1 MVEIHVCGLDE
12 HITYALDFVGLIS
25 LAQPCLN
32 WSLMRSPVYAGPT
45 AVSHH
50 RVPDRDVVLALLHEL
65 RQSRIFRR
73 RMLSL
78 YADTP
83 LVISVGNWSAPRFCT
98 GVWSSLVLQLI
109 YRHAQASL
117 MMSWLST
124 LGGAFSSLGDT
135 DSKSAQMAGRISFH
149 QFCLSRRVHNRSFS
163 VQCILFAT
171 ISCIQRCMYRRATRL
186 VSWAATH
193 TETHRDYRLSN
204 MYNAIMQKLRYEREL
219 NKQARNLSHR
229 SVVR

>member
-1 MVEIHVCGLDE
+1 MKAHWYLIALTNSYNKVVNTNHHLLVHIWAHLWVRYFSYKNICQRIVCCFQIFEMVEIQVCGLDE
-12 HITYALDFVGLIS
+12 HTTYALDFVGLIS

-32 WSLMRSPVYAGPT
+32 WSLMRSPVYACPT

-135 DSKSAQMAGRISFH
+135 DSKSV
-149 QFCLSRRVHNRSFS
+149 SRFS
-163 VQCILFAT
+163 QIT
-171 ISCIQRCMYRRATRL
+171 
-186 VSWAATH
+186 
-193 TETHRDYRLSN
+193 
-204 MYNAIMQKLRYEREL
+204 
-219 NKQARNLSHR
+219 
-229 SVVR
+229 